1 MQSSFGAKEFL
12 LKHLQATKE
21 IGSHEEF
28 DRIARKKFYLDDQGE
43 LTKRGIIL
51 ATVVQSDPSLL
62 SPD

>member
-1 MQSSFGAKEFL
+1 MQYSFDAKELL

-28 DRIARKKFYLDDQGE
+28 DRIARKKFYIDDWGE
-43 LTKRGIIL
+43 LTKRGRIL

>member
-1 MQSSFGAKEFL
+1 MQCSFGAKEFL

-28 DRIARKKFYLDDQGE
+28 DRIARKKFYLDDRGE

-51 ATVVQSDPSLL
+51 ATVVQSDPSFL

>member
-1 MQSSFGAKEFL
+1 MKYNFDAKELL

-21 IGSHEEF
+21 IGSEEEF
-28 DRIARKKFYLDDQGE
+28 DRIARKKFYIDDWGE